1 MKLPNIFHIAAYAA
15 VTALAVFD
23 PANALAQSIPISEV
37 PLFSVTQQPPLN
49 MLVVGKDHKLFYEAY
64 NDASDL
70 NGDGKLDV
78 GYQPSID
85 YYGYFDSFQC
95 YTYSG
100 GVFTASATTT
110 TKKCPGAW
118 SGDFLNY
125 LTTSRIDALR
135 KVLYGGTRSTD
146 SATQT
151 IIERA
156 YIPQDAHSWGKEYQ
170 SVARDGF
177 DIHDY
182 TPYSAPSTGKY
193 LLFANTTLLSSVTN
207 LRNPDGPPLLRVMQ
221 NSPFR
226 IWNWVSIERPVAG
239 DDCFDSSN
247 TRVNCLTAGADPAP
261 PHGHP
266 TSAAEFQAL
275 KDNYARA
282 DNLFGTS
289 PATNIYTAPGSSNN
303 NPFETDPDENYLT
316 IATGTI
322 RINSGD
328 NGNFKFAVDGDD
340 AVEVW
345 IDGTLR
351 VGWYGGHGDCGAM
364 PGAAAC
370 LDTHATGNINLAAGS
385 THTVEFRHEEQTGG
399 DNFRLYWKTP
409 WSTTWTV
416 VPSRTGGGSHLSGF
430 DSSIGVSRKFYD
442 LTKPPAATSS
452 ATRTDY
458 TVRVEVCNSTYAT
471 HELNC
476 KKYTNSANGAIVYK
490 PTGLLHDYGET
501 GKMKFGLLS
510 GSYMHNRQGGVL
522 RKQMGTFTDEVDAP
536 TGRFTWHTA
545 SFKGIIS
552 TLDGI
557 KINSFQSNYSH
568 DYACNNS
575 GWYGPVADG
584 VCRIW
589 GNPIGEMMFETLR
602 YFAGATAPEPEYT
615 YTDAGSDDATL
626 SMPEV
631 TGWKDPYK
639 TIAAG
644 GLGNLA
650 CAKPFET
657 VISDINPEYDSN
669 LPGGAWGGAPTGSL
683 PGSLASIN
691 VGTLGDSMWAHEGG
705 GTQSVYIGQVG
716 ASTDGAPTPKQVSSF
731 GNIRGLSPEEPTKEG
746 SYYSSAV
753 AFFGNTNDI
762 SPTAA
767 SAQKVQTFAVAVA
780 SPLPHITFPIGSS
793 TMTLVPF
800 AKSVGGNSIDP
811 NGAFQS
817 TDQIV
822 DFYVEKIVNIP
833 GAPIDNTVNGGRA
846 YAKFRIN
853 YEDIEQGNDHDMD
866 AIVSYEV
873 LANTDGTVT
882 VNLNSEYAAGSI
894 VQHMGYVVSGTTQDG
909 IYLEV
914 RDVDTSGGS
923 DPRYR
928 LDTPNGF
935 GPGGCSVAGS
945 TNANPSCPTGPSLPL
960 SHSRVFTSGTNA
972 PGVLLKDPLWYAA
985 KYGGFKDANSNGVPD
1000 EGEWDTKVTGQ
1011 PDNYFLVT
1019 NALGLRAQLQAA
1031 FDSIIANSQPVGS
1044 AAASGARFVPFGT
1057 LAYQANYLA
1066 TDWTGDL
1073 KAFSLNS
1080 DGSLG
1085 TPAWS
1090 ADAELPTD
1098 QTERNIFTSKPSG
1111 TPPTFAGVP
1120 FTTGGLTTAM
1130 QSQVMTGLDTT
1141 VYNITDVMAYL
1152 RGDQTKETDQTPPG
1166 PFRSRTTR
1174 IGDILD
1180 SNPTVQ
1186 FRTGYGYQ
1194 NLPTAVNGNATGS
1207 ATYADFIASKE
1218 GVVVYVGANDG
1229 MLHAFNGVAGTEG
1242 GDELFAYVPNAVLPK
1257 LGRLA
1262 QPSYAHTYYVDGT
1275 PTLGDVF
1282 DGSGWRTLLIGAA
1295 GAGARS
1301 VFGLDVTAPD
1311 AFSASSVL
1319 WEFNDQDDADM
1330 GYGITVPSLPTI
1342 AANGSWIVAF
1352 GNGYNSARNRAELF
1366 ILNALTGA
1374 RVAEIDTGIGGS
1386 NASASCPLATGPT
1399 DCPNGLAS
1407 AVVID
1412 SDIDGVG
1419 DTIYAGDYLGNL
1431 WKFTCNPDTTA
1442 LTVAHPV
1449 HLCTTAWQL
1458 GHNGQPLIK
1467 AQDSAGNRQ
1476 PVTSGVYAIH
1486 NPLGGSLVYF
1496 GTGKYLAT
1504 DDANPVATTLVNS
1517 IYAVWDSPYNTGTT
1531 LTRGDLKQQTVTSV
1545 DTTNGLIGVSSN
1557 LFDYEP
1563 AFPVTGANSK
1573 MGWFLDLAPS
1583 GTPNPIQGERVIAA
1597 PTAILGEL
1605 LVNAFRPTGDLC
1617 QPGGVNTFFELDLLS
1632 GAAALQ
1638 ALPGGG
1644 GGGGAGIP
1652 PGTGGQDLGTGSPLG
1667 SPNPVISIPGVPT
1680 VPGIGCPANNPN
1692 CVTPPPWCSA
1702 GMPGYPNCAPPT
1714 WCQVGS
1720 PGYPTA
1726 CTPPPG
1732 CTNATPGWPY
1742 DGPCGEP
1749 QVCKWIA
1756 PGTVVG
1762 NLIACRISWRQL
1774 R

>member
-1 MKLPNIFHIAAYAA
+1 MKLPNIFHIAAYA
-15 VTALAVFD
+15 VMTALAIFD
-23 PANALAQSIPISEV
+23 PADALAQTVPISEV

-70 NGDGKLDV
+70 NGDGTLDV
-78 GYQPSID
+78 GYQPTID
-85 YYGYFDSFQC
+85 YYGYFDSHQC
-95 YTYSG
+95 YAYSG
-100 GVFTASATTT
+100 GVFTASANTAS
-110 TKKCPGAW
+110 KKCPGSW

-146 SATQT
+146 STTQT

-182 TPYSAPSTGKY
+182 TPYSAPSAGRY
-193 LLFANTTLLSSVTN
+193 LLFANTTLLDSVTN

-239 DDCFDSSN
+239 DDCFTTSN
-247 TRVNCLTAGADPAP
+247 SRVNCLTGGGASNTWTVVP
-261 PHGHP
+261 PEGFSGLTKKQWSLTPDQGGNH
-266 TSAAEFQAL
+266 
-275 KDNYARA
+275 
-282 DNLFGTS
+282 
-289 PATNIYTAPGSSNN
+289 SSN
-303 NPFETDPDENYLT
+303 ETDMNRLFPPNAQPGGTTRTLCGSGPAANIDGTGNQFKGQNGCPNNDDLYLT
-316 IATGTI
+316 EFSGTLVAPATGTYT
-322 RINSGD
+322 
-328 NGNFKFAVDGDD
+328 FAVDGDD
-340 AVEVW
+340 AVEAYV
-345 IDGTLR
+345 DGTL
-351 VGWYGGHGDCGAM
+351 VASWYGPHGDCGY
-364 PGAAAC
+364 C
-370 LDTHATGNINLAAGS
+370 NTHSGTITLTGGN
-385 THTVEFRHEEQTGG
+385 HTVLFRHQEITGG
-399 DNFRLYWKTP
+399 DNYRLMW
-409 WSTTWTV
+409 
-416 VPSRTGGGSHLSGF
+416 L
-430 DSSIGVSRKFYD
+430 
-442 LTKPPAATSS
+442 PPNAAAAS
-452 ATRTDY
+452 RTDY

-476 KKYTNSANGAIVYK
+476 KKYTDPGSGAVVYK

-501 GKMKFGLLS
+501 DKMKFGLIS
-510 GSYMHNRQGGVL
+510 GSFMHNRQGGVL
-522 RKQMGTFTDEVDAP
+522 RKQMGTFTDEIDAA
-536 TGRFTWHTA
+536 TGRFTWKTA

-557 KINSFQSNYSH
+557 KIDSFERSYSH
-568 DYACNNS
+568 DYACNSS

-602 YFAGATAPEPEYT
+602 YFAGAPAPEPEYT
-615 YTDAGSDDATL
+615 YTNAGSDDATL
-626 SMPEV
+626 NMPEV
-631 TGWKDPYK
+631 TAWKDPYK
-639 TIAAG
+639 TIAQG

-669 LPGGAWGGAPTGSL
+669 LPGGAWGGAPTGTL
-683 PGSLASIN
+683 PTKIAGIN
-691 VGTLGDSMWAHEGG
+691 VGALGDAMWADEGG

-716 ASTDGAPTPKQVSSF
+716 ATTDGAPTPKQVSSF

-746 SYYSSAV
+746 SYYSASV
-753 AFFGNTNDI
+753 AFFGNTTDI
-762 SPTAA
+762 SDAA
-767 SAQKVQTFAVAVA
+767 SDQKMQTFAVAVA
-780 SPLPHITFPIGSS
+780 SPLPHITFPIGSG

-822 DFYVEKIVNIP
+822 DFYVEKIVNIA
-833 GAPIDNTVNGGRA
+833 GAPTDNTINGGRA

-866 AIVSYEV
+866 AIASYEA

-894 VQHMGYVVSGTTQDG
+894 VQHMGYVISGTTADG

-914 RDVDTSGGS
+914 RDVDTAAGS

-928 LDTPNGF
+928 LDTPEGF
-935 GPGGCSVAGS
+935 GPAGCTIAGS
-945 TNANPSCPTGPSLPL
+945 SNASTACPTGPSLPL
-960 SHSRVFTSGTNA
+960 SHSRIFTSGTNA

-985 KYGGFKDANSNGVPD
+985 KYGGFKDANNDGIPD
-1000 EGEWDTKVTGQ
+1000 EGEWDAKVSGQ

-1019 NALGLRAQLQAA
+1019 NALGLRAQLQSA

-1085 TPAWS
+1085 TPAWG
-1090 ADAELPTD
+1090 ADAKLPDD
-1098 QTERNIFTSKPSG
+1098 QTARNIYTAKPSG
-1111 TPPTFAGVP
+1111 TPPTFSGVP

-1130 QSQVMTGLDTT
+1130 QSQVMTGLDTSI
-1141 VYNITDVMAYL
+1141 YNITDVMAFL
-1152 RGDQTKETDQTPPG
+1152 RGDQSKEVSHLPPG

-1186 FRTGYGYQ
+1186 FKTGYGYQ
-1194 NLPTAVNGNATGS
+1194 NLPTAVNGGATGS
-1207 ATYADFIASKE
+1207 ATYADFIAAKT

-1229 MLHAFNGVAGTEG
+1229 MLHAFDGVAGSTG
-1242 GDELFAYVPNAVLPK
+1242 GNELFAFVPNAVLSK
-1257 LGRLA
+1257 VGRLA
-1262 QPSYAHTYYVDGT
+1262 QPSYSHTYYVDGT
-1275 PTLGDVF
+1275 PTLGDVY
-1282 DGSGWRTLLIGAA
+1282 DGSGWRTLLIGAT

-1301 VFGLDVTAPD
+1301 VFGLDVTTPS
-1311 AFSASSVL
+1311 AFSTSNVL
-1319 WEFNDQDDADM
+1319 WEFNDQNDADM

-1342 AANGSWIVAF
+1342 AADGTWIVGF
-1352 GNGYNSARNRAELF
+1352 GNGYNSARGRAELF
-1366 ILNALTGA
+1366 VLNALNGTKI
-1374 RVAEIDTGIGGS
+1374 AEVDTGIGGT
-1386 NASASCPLATGPT
+1386 NASASCPLATGPN
-1399 DCPNGLAS
+1399 DCPNGLSS

-1412 SDIDGVG
+1412 SDVDGVG

-1431 WKFTCNPDTTA
+1431 WKFTCTPDTAA
-1442 LTVAHPV
+1442 LTAAHPV
-1449 HLCTTAWQL
+1449 HLCTTTWQL

-1476 PVTSGVYAIH
+1476 PITSGVYAIH
-1486 NPLGGSLVYF
+1486 NPLGGTLVYF

-1504 DDANPVATTLVNS
+1504 NDADPAASTLVNS

-1531 LTRGDLKQQTVTSV
+1531 LTRGNLMQQTVTGV
-1545 DTTNGLIGVSSN
+1545 DTVNGLISVSSN

-1563 AFPVTGANSK
+1563 AFPVTGANSR

-1617 QPGGVNTFFELDLLS
+1617 KPGGVNTFFELDLLS

-1680 VPGIGCPANNPN
+1680 VPGIGCPVGNPN
-1692 CVTPPPWCSA
+1692 CITPPPWCTA

-1720 PGYPTA
+1720 PGYPA

-1732 CTNATPGWPY
+1732 CTPATPGYPY

-1762 NLIACRISWRQL
+1762 NLIACRVSWRQM